1 MRSTKKKIQQR
12 NGMENDARG
21 KLAETSSEQRPSPR
35 TRKGHLWAAG
45 GKSVTTE
52 GVRGQAGFD
61 LGRLRGRKASGRH
74 WNVMEEEVQGAVCR
88 GHQAP
93 QQTQLGWISGPSD
106 PGVRALNHSATLNAA
121 EKAKGHSSRQ
131 QKRSCLKTVRKQ
143 LRKCFSGFH

>member
-52 GVRGQAGFD
+52 GVSGQAGFD

-74 WNVMEEEVQGAVCR
+74 WNVMEEGGAGGGVQRPPGSTADTAGVDLRSFWPRGPCAEPLCYPQLCR
-88 GHQAP
+88 KSQ
-93 QQTQLGWISGPSD
+93 
-106 PGVRALNHSATLNAA
+106 RALIETAKAILSENS
-121 EKAKGHSSRQ
+121 EK
-131 QKRSCLKTVRKQ
+131 TT
-143 LRKCFSGFH
+143 